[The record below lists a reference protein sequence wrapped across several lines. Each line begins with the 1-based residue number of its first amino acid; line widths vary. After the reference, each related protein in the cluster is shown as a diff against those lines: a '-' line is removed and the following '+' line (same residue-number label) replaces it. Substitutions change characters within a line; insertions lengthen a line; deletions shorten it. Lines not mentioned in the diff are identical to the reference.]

1 MIDAYFY
8 NKNDNHILI
17 KSRVGGEDN
26 PDRFKRP
33 PGSYSRFNREYRHG
47 RYRRSELRNN
57 KLQFFDL
64 IKSDIHMLDISSL
77 LVFTFFNY
85 PDNISAFPYAC
96 KIYKLLDGHYYKTF
110 LISYIYNNT
119 AKYDCTYIFP
129 RLNKILFDKDYLS
142 SIIKYDE
149 NKDPLNYN
157 QDKDIKELL
166 DYYKITLIM
175 IQPQETAE

>member
-110 LISYIYNNT
+110 FNTLYI
-119 AKYDCTYIFP
+119 
-129 RLNKILFDKDYLS
+129 
-142 SIIKYDE
+142 
-149 NKDPLNYN
+149 
-157 QDKDIKELL
+157 
-166 DYYKITLIM
+166 
-175 IQPQETAE
+175 